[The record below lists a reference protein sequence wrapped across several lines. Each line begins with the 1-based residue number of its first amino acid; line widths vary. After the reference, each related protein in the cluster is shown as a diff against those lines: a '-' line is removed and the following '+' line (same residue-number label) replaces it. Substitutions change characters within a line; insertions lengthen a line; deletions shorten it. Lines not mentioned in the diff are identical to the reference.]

1 VINKN
6 IFGRSMG
13 FGDLTIR
20 TYTGETTLKQ
30 VRCVE
35 EVQAFLEYLI
45 ELDKISEQNEERK
58 SFKKVLTESTNAD
71 KKIFDLEN
79 SLRLNANLP
88 GSNTPT
94 IIYHTHWIILLRK
107 ILFPSLLI
115 ISLILILLFFTAN
128 NIPLTNNPFASL
140 LLRMA
145 LVASTL
151 WWLYQFFDW
160 RNDQY
165 HISQDQIIDI
175 YRKPFGEEDRKT
187 ASLMNIQS
195 IRFERKGILG
205 LLLDFG
211 TVYIR
216 VGDDEFTFDQVPN
229 PADIQNK
236 LFGALEMAL
245 VRKKK
250 SELTEQQQRLA
261 GWMDTYHQIKDITK
275 EKTSGNNN

>member
-1 VINKN
+1 
-6 IFGRSMG
+6 
-13 FGDLTIR
+13 
-20 TYTGETTLKQ
+20 
-30 VRCVE
+30 
-35 EVQAFLEYLI
+35 
-45 ELDKISEQNEERK
+45 
-58 SFKKVLTESTNAD
+58 
-71 KKIFDLEN
+71 
-79 SLRLNANLP
+79 
-88 GSNTPT
+88 
-94 IIYHTHWIILLRK
+94 
-107 ILFPSLLI
+107 
-115 ISLILILLFFTAN
+115 
-128 NIPLTNNPFASL
+128 
-140 LLRMA
+140 MA

-229 PADIQNK
+229 PADIQKK